1 MLAQE
6 PEPPCYVSSEG
17 LVMLPEDV
25 RQALKVD
32 RGGGVSFIPNAES
45 GRFEIWTTDELD
57 HWWTGDNADD
67 ADGE

>member
-1 MLAQE
+1 
-6 PEPPCYVSSEG
+6 
-17 LVMLPEDV
+17 MLPEDV

-32 RGGGVSFIPNAES
+32 RDGGVSFIPNAES